1 MASTVSRMEKSRVE
15 KGTGEGPWWE
25 WSPDPLL
32 TLLPR
37 AQHPTGHHDPF
48 LLSAAIRPRIEPCSR
63 WPQAPGWLPMTIPRR
78 RVCGGG
84 RNRTPGQLQKPEGK
98 GRRPGVGHTST
109 RVTGGYK
116 AGGETLWSPA
126 AQDQALLCSWLA
138 ISTSWQV
145 PRLRLLHANKAATR
159 ACTMLS
165 EHPIPSAGL
174 AGVRKATKAI
184 AKKIKQTKSLGA
196 QSPDTD
202 CLASLLSCSFF

>member
-15 KGTGEGPWWE
+15 KRTGEGPRWE

-48 LLSAAIRPRIEPCSR
+48 LLSVAIRPRIEPCSH
-63 WPQAPGWLPMTIPRR
+63 WPRAPGWLPMTIPRR

-116 AGGETLWSPA
+116 AGGRHSGA
-126 AQDQALLCSWLA
+126 
-138 ISTSWQV
+138 
-145 PRLRLLHANKAATR
+145 PR
-159 ACTMLS
+159 
-165 EHPIPSAGL
+165 P
-174 AGVRKATKAI
+174 
-184 AKKIKQTKSLGA
+184 KIK
-196 QSPDTD
+196 
-202 CLASLLSCSFF
+202 SCSAPGWRSPHPGTCPGSPSSMPTRLPQGRA